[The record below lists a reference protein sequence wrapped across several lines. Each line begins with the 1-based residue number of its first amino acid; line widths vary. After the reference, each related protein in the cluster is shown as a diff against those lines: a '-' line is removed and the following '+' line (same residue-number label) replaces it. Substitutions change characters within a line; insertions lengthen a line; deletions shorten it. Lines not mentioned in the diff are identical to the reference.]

1 MTSRNFASVLK
12 AVKKVAPNSL
22 KEYLEKN
29 ASFWAPE
36 ICWERLTESV
46 HNFVAPTSTNPVSV
60 AVYAQLLGCSKWK
73 MKRQFVAAGL

>member
-1 MTSRNFASVLK
+1 MASRNFASVLK

-29 ASFWAPE
+29 ANFWAPE

-46 HNFVAPTSTNPVSV
+46 HRFVAPTSKNPMSV
-60 AVYAQLLGCSKWK
+60 AVYARLCGCSKWK
-73 MKRQFVAAGL
+73 MKRRFAAEGL